1 MPDAMKHAPG
11 TPVENAVVL
20 VTGAAGGIGSM
31 LVAALRDAG
40 AAEVVA
46 AARRDAP
53 AMPGVTPL
61 QLDITN
67 EADVARAA
75 AEWAPRID
83 ILINNAGFNAN
94 RRLLSEDS
102 LCAARQE
109 MEANYFGL
117 LNMAQAFAPAM
128 RERRRGTIVNLL
140 TFLAHVNHPSM
151 ASYCASKAAAHS
163 ITQALRAELAPAGV
177 HVCAVFPT
185 AVDTAMSRDLP
196 GPKLSPAQLAADVIK
211 AIRSGA
217 EDVYPGMAE
226 QALRQ
231 FRLDPKQMERQMAQ
245 RLA

>member
-1 MPDAMKHAPG
+1 MENPTKTSAR

-20 VTGAAGGIGSM
+20 VTGAAGGIGSA

-40 AAEVVA
+40 AAEIIA

-61 QLDITN
+61 QMDITD

-75 AEWAPRID
+75 AAFAPRVD
-83 ILINNAGFNAN
+83 ILINNAGYNAN
-94 RRLLSEDS
+94 RRLLSEGW
-102 LCAARQE
+102 LGAARQE

-117 LNMAQAFAPAM
+117 LHMVHAFAPAM
-128 RERRRGTIVNLL
+128 RARRRGTIVNLL
-140 TFLAHVNHPSM
+140 TFLAHVNHPAM

-163 ITQALRAELAPAGV
+163 LTQALRAELAPAGV
-177 HVCAVFPT
+177 HVCGVFPT
-185 AVDTAMSRDLP
+185 AVDTAMSRDVP
-196 GPKLSPAQLAADVIK
+196 GPKLSPAQLAADVIE

-217 EDVYPGMAE
+217 EDLYPGMAE
-226 QALRQ
+226 QAYRQ

-245 RLA
+245 R